1 MSKKKI
7 IALAM
12 SAVMAVGMIAG
23 CGSTNNSG
31 TDTAQTESTEKVT
44 PTFMYFVA
52 NADDNFDA
60 TNTMYTELE
69 NEYKDKINFQLVNV
83 DENDFFRSETR
94 IAVFYSSKIGR
105 TFVTNLF
112 DLIGPNRAKNCEK
125 ISTEKGTLE
134 SKEPLS
140 HTVLRICTLLSAFS
154 RLFLVFSFF
163 S

>member
-31 TDTAQTESTEKVT
+31 TGTAQTESTEKVT

-69 NEYKDKINFQLVNV
+69 NEYKDKINFQRVNV
-83 DENDFFRSETR
+83 DENPEALENFSLVKDQTP
-94 IAVFYSSKIGR
+94 A
-105 TFVTNLF
+105 
-112 DLIGPNRAKNCEK
+112 LIMLDTSNN
-125 ISTEKGTLE
+125 ISAIEFKCSDKDKLKTDIDNALGK
-134 SKEPLS
+134 
-140 HTVLRICTLLSAFS
+140 
-154 RLFLVFSFF
+154 
-163 S
+163 

>member
-1 MSKKKI
+1 MMMSKKKI

-31 TDTAQTESTEKVT
+31 TDTDTAQTESTEKVT

-83 DENDFFRSETR
+83 DENPEALENFSLVKDQTP
-94 IAVFYSSKIGR
+94 A
-105 TFVTNLF
+105 
-112 DLIGPNRAKNCEK
+112 LIMLDTSNN
-125 ISTEKGTLE
+125 ISAIEFKCSDKDKLKTDIDNALGK
-134 SKEPLS
+134 
-140 HTVLRICTLLSAFS
+140 
-154 RLFLVFSFF
+154 
-163 S
+163 

>member
-1 MSKKKI
+1 MMMSKKKI

-31 TDTAQTESTEKVT
+31 TVTAQTDSTEKVT

-83 DENDFFRSETR
+83 DENPEALENFSLVKDQTP
-94 IAVFYSSKIGR
+94 A
-105 TFVTNLF
+105 
-112 DLIGPNRAKNCEK
+112 LIMLDTSNN
-125 ISTEKGTLE
+125 ISAIEFKCSDKDKLKTDIDNALGK
-134 SKEPLS
+134 
-140 HTVLRICTLLSAFS
+140 
-154 RLFLVFSFF
+154 
-163 S
+163 

>member
-1 MSKKKI
+1 MMMSKKKI

-12 SAVMAVGMIAG
+12 SAIMAVGMIAG

-31 TDTAQTESTEKVT
+31 TDTDTAQTESTEKVT

-83 DENDFFRSETR
+83 DENPEALENFSLVKDQTP
-94 IAVFYSSKIGR
+94 A
-105 TFVTNLF
+105 
-112 DLIGPNRAKNCEK
+112 LIMLDTSNN
-125 ISTEKGTLE
+125 ISAIEFKCSDKDKLKSDIDAALG
-134 SKEPLS
+134 K
-140 HTVLRICTLLSAFS
+140 
-154 RLFLVFSFF
+154 
-163 S
+163 

>member
-31 TDTAQTESTEKVT
+31 TDTTHYL
-44 PTFMYFVA
+44 YFVA

-83 DENDFFRSETR
+83 DENPEALENFSLVKDQTP
-94 IAVFYSSKIGR
+94 A
-105 TFVTNLF
+105 
-112 DLIGPNRAKNCEK
+112 LIMLDTSNN
-125 ISTEKGTLE
+125 ISAIEFKCSDKDKLKTDIDNALGK
-134 SKEPLS
+134 
-140 HTVLRICTLLSAFS
+140 
-154 RLFLVFSFF
+154 
-163 S
+163 

>member
-12 SAVMAVGMIAG
+12 SAIMAVGMIAG

-31 TDTAQTESTEKVT
+31 TDTDTAQTESTEKVT

-83 DENDFFRSETR
+83 DENPEALENFSLVKDQTP
-94 IAVFYSSKIGR
+94 A
-105 TFVTNLF
+105 
-112 DLIGPNRAKNCEK
+112 LIMLDTSNN
-125 ISTEKGTLE
+125 ISAIEFKCSDKDKLKSDIDAALG
-134 SKEPLS
+134 K
-140 HTVLRICTLLSAFS
+140 
-154 RLFLVFSFF
+154 
-163 S
+163 

>member
-52 NADDNFDA
+52 NADDN
-60 TNTMYTELE
+60 L
-69 NEYKDKINFQLVNV
+69 DKINFQLVNV
-83 DENDFFRSETR
+83 DENPEALENFSLVKDQTP
-94 IAVFYSSKIGR
+94 A
-105 TFVTNLF
+105 
-112 DLIGPNRAKNCEK
+112 LIMLDTSNN
-125 ISTEKGTLE
+125 ISAIEFKCSDKDKLKTDIDNALGK
-134 SKEPLS
+134 
-140 HTVLRICTLLSAFS
+140 
-154 RLFLVFSFF
+154 
-163 S
+163 

>member
-1 MSKKKI
+1 MMMSKKKI

-12 SAVMAVGMIAG
+12 SAIMAVGMIAG

-31 TDTAQTESTEKVT
+31 TDTDTAQTESTEKVT

-83 DENDFFRSETR
+83 DENPEALENFSLVKDQTP
-94 IAVFYSSKIGR
+94 A
-105 TFVTNLF
+105 
-112 DLIGPNRAKNCEK
+112 LIMLDTSNN
-125 ISTEKGTLE
+125 ISAIEFKCSDKDKLKTDIDNALGK
-134 SKEPLS
+134 
-140 HTVLRICTLLSAFS
+140 
-154 RLFLVFSFF
+154 
-163 S
+163 

>member
-31 TDTAQTESTEKVT
+31 TDTAQAESTEKVT

-83 DENDFFRSETR
+83 DENPEALENFSLVKDQTP
-94 IAVFYSSKIGR
+94 A
-105 TFVTNLF
+105 
-112 DLIGPNRAKNCEK
+112 LIMLDTSNN
-125 ISTEKGTLE
+125 ISAIEFKCSDKDKLKTDIDNALGK
-134 SKEPLS
+134 
-140 HTVLRICTLLSAFS
+140 
-154 RLFLVFSFF
+154 
-163 S
+163 

>member
-31 TDTAQTESTEKVT
+31 TDTDTAQTESTEKVT

-83 DENDFFRSETR
+83 DENPEALENFSLVKDQTP
-94 IAVFYSSKIGR
+94 A
-105 TFVTNLF
+105 
-112 DLIGPNRAKNCEK
+112 LIMLDTSNN
-125 ISTEKGTLE
+125 ISAIEFKCSDKDKLKTDIDNALGK
-134 SKEPLS
+134 
-140 HTVLRICTLLSAFS
+140 
-154 RLFLVFSFF
+154 
-163 S
+163 

>member
-23 CGSTNNSG
+23 CGSTINSG

-52 NADDNFDA
+52 NSDDNFDA

-83 DENDFFRSETR
+83 DENPEALENFSLVKDQTP
-94 IAVFYSSKIGR
+94 A
-105 TFVTNLF
+105 
-112 DLIGPNRAKNCEK
+112 LIMLDTSNN
-125 ISTEKGTLE
+125 ISAIEFKCSDKDKLKTDIDNALGK
-134 SKEPLS
+134 
-140 HTVLRICTLLSAFS
+140 
-154 RLFLVFSFF
+154 
-163 S
+163 

>member
-31 TDTAQTESTEKVT
+31 TDTAQTKSTEKVT

-83 DENDFFRSETR
+83 DENPEALENFSLVKDQTP
-94 IAVFYSSKIGR
+94 A
-105 TFVTNLF
+105 
-112 DLIGPNRAKNCEK
+112 LIMLDTSNN
-125 ISTEKGTLE
+125 ISAIEFKCSDKDKLKTDIDNALGK
-134 SKEPLS
+134 
-140 HTVLRICTLLSAFS
+140 
-154 RLFLVFSFF
+154 
-163 S
+163 

>member
-23 CGSTNNSG
+23 CRSTKDSG
-31 TDTAQTESTEKVT
+31 TDNKLPKTESTEKVT

-83 DENDFFRSETR
+83 DENPEALENFSLVKDQTPAL
-94 IAVFYSSKIGR
+94 IM
-105 TFVTNLF
+105 F
-112 DLIGPNRAKNCEK
+112 DTSNN
-125 ISTEKGTLE
+125 ISAIEFKCSDKDKLKTDIDNALGK
-134 SKEPLS
+134 
-140 HTVLRICTLLSAFS
+140 
-154 RLFLVFSFF
+154 
-163 S
+163 

>member
-1 MSKKKI
+1 MMMSKKKI

-83 DENDFFRSETR
+83 DENPEALENFSLVKDQTP
-94 IAVFYSSKIGR
+94 A
-105 TFVTNLF
+105 
-112 DLIGPNRAKNCEK
+112 LIILDTSNN
-125 ISTEKGTLE
+125 ISAIEFKCSDKDKLKTDIDNALGK
-134 SKEPLS
+134 
-140 HTVLRICTLLSAFS
+140 
-154 RLFLVFSFF
+154 
-163 S
+163 

>member
-12 SAVMAVGMIAG
+12 SAVMAVGMIAV
-23 CGSTNNSG
+23 CVSTNNSG

-83 DENDFFRSETR
+83 DENPEALENFSLVKDQTP
-94 IAVFYSSKIGR
+94 A
-105 TFVTNLF
+105 
-112 DLIGPNRAKNCEK
+112 LIMLDTSNN
-125 ISTEKGTLE
+125 ISAIEFKCSDKDKLKTDIDNALGK
-134 SKEPLS
+134 
-140 HTVLRICTLLSAFS
+140 
-154 RLFLVFSFF
+154 
-163 S
+163 

>member
-83 DENDFFRSETR
+83 DRHLLCLIHQTIFRLLNLSAVTR
-94 IAVFYSSKIGR
+94 I
-105 TFVTNLF
+105 N
-112 DLIGPNRAKNCEK
+112 
-125 ISTEKGTLE
+125 
-134 SKEPLS
+134 
-140 HTVLRICTLLSAFS
+140 
-154 RLFLVFSFF
+154 
-163 S
+163 

>member
-12 SAVMAVGMIAG
+12 SAIMAVGMIAG

-31 TDTAQTESTEKVT
+31 TDTDTAQTESTEKVT

-83 DENDFFRSETR
+83 DENPEALENFSLVKDQTP
-94 IAVFYSSKIGR
+94 A
-105 TFVTNLF
+105 
-112 DLIGPNRAKNCEK
+112 LIMLDTSNN
-125 ISTEKGTLE
+125 ISAIEFKCSDKDKLKTDIDNALGK
-134 SKEPLS
+134 
-140 HTVLRICTLLSAFS
+140 
-154 RLFLVFSFF
+154 
-163 S
+163 

>member
-31 TDTAQTESTEKVT
+31 TDTAQRESTEKVT

-83 DENDFFRSETR
+83 DENPEALENFSLVKDQTP
-94 IAVFYSSKIGR
+94 A
-105 TFVTNLF
+105 
-112 DLIGPNRAKNCEK
+112 LIMLDTSNN
-125 ISTEKGTLE
+125 ISAIEFKCSDKDKLKTDIDNALGK
-134 SKEPLS
+134 
-140 HTVLRICTLLSAFS
+140 
-154 RLFLVFSFF
+154 
-163 S
+163 

>member
-31 TDTAQTESTEKVT
+31 TAQTESTEKVT

-83 DENDFFRSETR
+83 DENPEALENFSLVKDQTP
-94 IAVFYSSKIGR
+94 A
-105 TFVTNLF
+105 
-112 DLIGPNRAKNCEK
+112 LIMLDTSNN
-125 ISTEKGTLE
+125 ISAIEFKCSDKDKLKTDIDNALGK
-134 SKEPLS
+134 
-140 HTVLRICTLLSAFS
+140 
-154 RLFLVFSFF
+154 
-163 S
+163 

>member
-31 TDTAQTESTEKVT
+31 TDTTQTESTEKVT

-69 NEYKDKINFQLVNV
+69 TNI
-83 DENDFFRSETR
+83 
-94 IAVFYSSKIGR
+94 R
-105 TFVTNLF
+105 TKSTFNL
-112 DLIGPNRAKNCEK
+112 
-125 ISTEKGTLE
+125 
-134 SKEPLS
+134 
-140 HTVLRICTLLSAFS
+140 
-154 RLFLVFSFF
+154 
-163 S
+163 

>member
-23 CGSTNNSG
+23 CGSTNKSG
-31 TDTAQTESTEKVT
+31 TDTTQTESTEKVT

-83 DENDFFRSETR
+83 DENPEALENFSLVKDQTP
-94 IAVFYSSKIGR
+94 A
-105 TFVTNLF
+105 
-112 DLIGPNRAKNCEK
+112 LIMLDTSNN
-125 ISTEKGTLE
+125 ISAIEFKCSDKDKLKTDIDNALGK
-134 SKEPLS
+134 
-140 HTVLRICTLLSAFS
+140 
-154 RLFLVFSFF
+154 
-163 S
+163 

>member
-23 CGSTNNSG
+23 CGSTKDSS

-60 TNTMYTELE
+60 TSTMYTELE

-83 DENDFFRSETR
+83 DENPEALENFSLVKDQTP
-94 IAVFYSSKIGR
+94 A
-105 TFVTNLF
+105 
-112 DLIGPNRAKNCEK
+112 LIMLDTSNN
-125 ISTEKGTLE
+125 ISAIEFKCSDKDKLKTDIDNALGK
-134 SKEPLS
+134 
-140 HTVLRICTLLSAFS
+140 
-154 RLFLVFSFF
+154 
-163 S
+163 

>member
-1 MSKKKI
+1 MMMSKKKI

-60 TNTMYTELE
+60 TLNLKT
-69 NEYKDKINFQLVNV
+69 NI
-83 DENDFFRSETR
+83 
-94 IAVFYSSKIGR
+94 R
-105 TFVTNLF
+105 TKSTFNL
-112 DLIGPNRAKNCEK
+112 
-125 ISTEKGTLE
+125 
-134 SKEPLS
+134 
-140 HTVLRICTLLSAFS
+140 
-154 RLFLVFSFF
+154 
-163 S
+163 

>member
-83 DENDFFRSETR
+83 DENPD
-94 IAVFYSSKIGR
+94 IAVEYNVMSIPTLIVFKNGKEEKRLVGLRNKEELI
-105 TFVTNLF
+105 NLF
-112 DLIGPNRAKNCEK
+112 
-125 ISTEKGTLE
+125 
-134 SKEPLS
+134 
-140 HTVLRICTLLSAFS
+140 
-154 RLFLVFSFF
+154 
-163 S
+163 

>member
-31 TDTAQTESTEKVT
+31 TYTAQTESTEKVT

-83 DENDFFRSETR
+83 DENPEALENFSLVKDQTP
-94 IAVFYSSKIGR
+94 A
-105 TFVTNLF
+105 
-112 DLIGPNRAKNCEK
+112 LIMLDTSNN
-125 ISTEKGTLE
+125 ISAIEFKCSDKDKLKTDIDNALGK
-134 SKEPLS
+134 
-140 HTVLRICTLLSAFS
+140 
-154 RLFLVFSFF
+154 
-163 S
+163 